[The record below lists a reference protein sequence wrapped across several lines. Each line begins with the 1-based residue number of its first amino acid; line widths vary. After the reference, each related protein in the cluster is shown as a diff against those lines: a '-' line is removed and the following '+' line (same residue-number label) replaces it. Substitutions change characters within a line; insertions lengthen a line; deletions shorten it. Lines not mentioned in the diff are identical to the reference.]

1 MSDNKSIFVIDDDAI
16 FVFVLKK
23 LFLKMEN
30 NTPLE
35 TFSNGYLAIEVLKEK
50 FSKNEKL
57 PDIIFLDINMPMLDG
72 WQFLDEVELLPFG
85 DSLNVY
91 VTSSTIDTT
100 EIEKVSLY
108 KTVRE
113 FVSKPISLAELNRII
128 MN

>member
-1 MSDNKSIFVIDDDAI
+1 
-16 FVFVLKK
+16 
-23 LFLKMEN
+23 MEN

-91 VTSSTIDTT
+91 VTSSTIDST

-113 FVSKPISLAELNRII
+113 FVSKPISLDELNRII